1 MRISDWSSDVCSSD
15 LQDSTVI
22 DEDVSG
28 GPAPA
33 HKEPETRDDAISKA
47 LDEAEA
53 KTKEPAANGDA
64 EESEEGEPVTPAKA
78 DKADKDAKD
87 ETDGDEGE
95 QDEDGDEKAA
105 QPKDR
110 SKELGVG
117 KGWVGMGEARCAPLH
132 TKTKKTQ

>member
-1 MRISDWSSDVCSSD
+1 MNEVQEQAETP
-15 LQDSTVI
+15 QDSTVI

-64 EESEEGEPVTPAKA
+64 EESEEGEPVKPAKA

-87 ETDGDEGE
+87 ETEGDEGE
-95 QDEDGDEKAA
+95 KGEEGDEQET
-105 QPKDR
+105 QPKDTKHKKQQDSR
-110 SKELGVG
+110 EA
-117 KGWVGMGEARCAPLH
+117 GWGRNVSDRED
-132 TKTKKTQ
+132 

>member
-1 MRISDWSSDVCSSD
+1 MNEVQEQAETP
-15 LQDSTVI
+15 QDSTVI

-64 EESEEGEPVTPAKA
+64 EESEGGEPVKPAKA
-78 DKADKDAKD
+78 DKADKDDKD
-87 ETDGDEGE
+87 ATEGDEGE
-95 QDEDGDEKAA
+95 QDEEGEDQAA
-105 QPKDR
+105 EPKQPKPKKPQR
-110 SKELGVG
+110 GTITQAEQLQ
-117 KGWVGMGEARCAPLH
+117 EA
-132 TKTKKTQ
+132 